1 MLKSIIA
8 VIILSIIIN
17 VCHAQH
23 YQHFTSWNRVLV
35 QKEINE
41 HWQVSAD
48 YHWRRQSDFA
58 GSHFN
63 PFALKLMEG
72 FRITT
77 IYRVKEMAFSF
88 APFLTKSSPLYSKNS
103 DLARPD
109 RIEIRPAFYVEWSK
123 DLSEKFTFRTR
134 GGYEYRIFKR
144 SDGTWG
150 DEQARTRLRL
160 QLRYNLNEQNTIIL
174 SEEPIYNL
182 PPNLPANSFSQ
193 NQLYLAY
200 NHDFTPHFTT
210 EIGYA
215 WNHRQRPTLIEF
227 DEENIIQTHF
237 IFRL

>member
-63 PFALKLMEG
+63 PFALKLIEG

-77 IYRVKEMAFSF
+77 I
-88 APFLTKSSPLYSKNS
+88 
-103 DLARPD
+103 
-109 RIEIRPAFYVEWSK
+109 
-123 DLSEKFTFRTR
+123 
-134 GGYEYRIFKR
+134 
-144 SDGTWG
+144 
-150 DEQARTRLRL
+150 
-160 QLRYNLNEQNTIIL
+160 
-174 SEEPIYNL
+174 
-182 PPNLPANSFSQ
+182 
-193 NQLYLAY
+193 
-200 NHDFTPHFTT
+200 
-210 EIGYA
+210 
-215 WNHRQRPTLIEF
+215 
-227 DEENIIQTHF
+227 
-237 IFRL
+237 